1 MLDDKGHVL
10 SSTEL
15 IRRAERVLS
24 EGAAQPRPQPP
35 AATDQEVQGARP
47 SDRKASGRANGLRS
61 LAQIARRGM
70 NLRPGRSRLELLEK
84 KTEQLA
90 SHLRWVETE
99 LQRCLGTIDI
109 VRRQAVAIRIQ
120 IASMEQPAAPE
131 APLGVDAGELAVLHA
146 EVSGLLERL
155 GIPSSSG
162 ADIDYAGFEDRFRGE
177 SADLKAQQAEYLGFF
192 PPPEAIG
199 KIVDVG
205 CGRGE
210 MVEVLLEAGHEAL
223 GVDMDAGMVETC
235 EAKGLPVVQDNAI
248 HYLEGAPEGSLKGI
262 FCAQVI
268 EHLLTSEIE
277 RFLVLS
283 LERLRPGG
291 VLLVETINPRS
302 LHALGNHFFA
312 DLSHVRPVHP
322 ETLRFLCEQVGYS
335 KVDLHE
341 RSLHPLAARA
351 DQLDGVPLA
360 DEVAALLR
368 GVYGFQD
375 YAIVAT
381 K

>member
-1 MLDDKGHVL
+1 MLDDKGHDL
-10 SSTEL
+10 SSTDL
-15 IRRAERVLS
+15 IRKAERLLS
-24 EGAAQPRPQPP
+24 ASAVQPRPQPP
-35 AATDQEVQGARP
+35 ATTEQDKEATGP
-47 SDRKASGRANGLRS
+47 SDQNTPWRAAGLTS
-61 LAQIARRGM
+61 FSQVRRIWE
-70 NLRPGRSRLELLEK
+70 NLRPGRSRVQLLEE
-84 KTEQLA
+84 KTEQLG
-90 SHLRWVETE
+90 SHLRWVDTE

-109 VRRQAVAIRIQ
+109 VRRQAVALRIQ
-120 IASMEQPAAPE
+120 IASLEQQPASETP
-131 APLGVDAGELAVLHA
+131 PGVDAGELALLHA
-146 EVSGLLERL
+146 EVSTLLERL

-162 ADIDYAGFEDRFRGE
+162 ADVDYAGFEDRFRGD
-177 SADLKAQQAEYLGFF
+177 SANLKVLQQDYLNFF

-199 KIVDVG
+199 KIVDIG

-210 MVEVLLEAGHEAL
+210 MVEVLIQAGYEAL
-223 GVDMDAGMVETC
+223 GVDMDTGMVETC
-235 EAKGLPVVQDNAI
+235 EAKGLPVLQDNAI
-248 HYLEGAPEGSLKGI
+248 HYLEGASEGSLKGI

-291 VLLVETINPRS
+291 VLVVETINPRS

-335 KVDLHE
+335 KVDLQE
-341 RSLHPLAARA
+341 RSLHPLAERA
-351 DQLDGVPLA
+351 EHLGEVPLA

-368 GVYGFQD
+368 GVYGYQD

>member
-1 MLDDKGHVL
+1 MLF
-10 SSTEL
+10 
-15 IRRAERVLS
+15 
-24 EGAAQPRPQPP
+24 
-35 AATDQEVQGARP
+35 
-47 SDRKASGRANGLRS
+47 RS
-61 LAQIARRGM
+61 
-70 NLRPGRSRLELLEK
+70 
-84 KTEQLA
+84 
-90 SHLRWVETE
+90 
-99 LQRCLGTIDI
+99 
-109 VRRQAVAIRIQ
+109 
-120 IASMEQPAAPE
+120 
-131 APLGVDAGELAVLHA
+131 
-146 EVSGLLERL
+146 
-155 GIPSSSG
+155 
-162 ADIDYAGFEDRFRGE
+162 
-177 SADLKAQQAEYLGFF
+177 
-192 PPPEAIG
+192 PEAIG
-199 KIVDVG
+199 KVVDVG

-210 MVEVLLEAGHEAL
+210 MVEVLIEAGHEAL

-235 EAKGLPVVQDNAI
+235 EAKGLPVLQDNAI
-248 HYLEGAPEGSLKGI
+248 HYLEGTSEGSLKGI

-277 RFLVLS
+277 RFLALS
-283 LERLRPGG
+283 LDRLRPGG

-341 RSLHPLAARA
+341 RSLHPLAERA
-351 DQLDGVPLA
+351 DHLDGAPLA

-368 GVYGFQD
+368 GVYGYQD

>member
-1 MLDDKGHVL
+1 MLDDKGHDL

-15 IRRAERVLS
+15 IRKAERLLS
-24 EGAAQPRPQPP
+24 ERAVQPRLDPP
-35 AATDQEVQGARP
+35 GATGRVLQETGP
-47 SDRKASGRANGLRS
+47 SDRGTPRRATRLRS
-61 LAQIARRGM
+61 ATRIRGRWK
-70 NLRPGRSRLELLEK
+70 NLRPGPSKVELLEER
-84 KTEQLA
+84 TEQLA

-109 VRRQAVAIRIQ
+109 VRRQAVALRIQ
-120 IASMEQPAAPE
+120 IASMEQR
-131 APLGVDAGELAVLHA
+131 APLGPPDIVDPGELAVLHG
-146 EVSGLLERL
+146 EVSALLERL

-162 ADIDYAGFEDRFRGE
+162 ADIDYAGFEDRFRGD
-177 SADLKAQQAEYLGFF
+177 SADLKDQQRDYLDFF
-192 PPPEAIG
+192 PAPEALG

-210 MVEVLLEAGHEAL
+210 MVEILMEAGHEAL
-223 GVDMDAGMVETC
+223 GVDIDGSMVETC

-248 HYLEGAPEGSLKGI
+248 HYLEGTSEGSLKGI

-283 LERLRPGG
+283 HERLRPGG

-322 ETLRFLCEQVGYS
+322 ETLRFLCEQIGFS
-335 KVDLHE
+335 KIDLHE
-341 RSLHPLAARA
+341 RSLHPLAERA
-351 DQLDGVPLA
+351 DHLGGVPLS

-368 GVYGFQD
+368 GFYGYQD

>member
-1 MLDDKGHVL
+1 MLDDKGHDL

-15 IRRAERVLS
+15 IRKAERLLS
-24 EGAAQPRPQPP
+24 ERAVQPRPQPP
-35 AATDQEVQGARP
+35 AATEQEVQGTGP
-47 SDRKASGRANGLRS
+47 SDRNATRRAAVARS
-61 LAQIARRGM
+61 FSQARRRWK
-70 NLRPGRSRLELLEK
+70 NLRPGRSRVEMLEER
-84 KTEQLA
+84 TEQLA
-90 SHLRWVETE
+90 SHLRWIETE

-109 VRRQAVAIRIQ
+109 VRRQAVALRIQ
-120 IASMEQPAAPE
+120 IASIEQPAAPE
-131 APLGVDAGELAVLHA
+131 TPPGVDPGELAVLHA
-146 EVSGLLERL
+146 EVSALLERL

-177 SADLKAQQAEYLGFF
+177 SADLKVQQRDYLDFF
-192 PPPEAIG
+192 PSPEAIG

-210 MVEVLLEAGHEAL
+210 MVEVLLEAGHEVL
-223 GVDMDAGMVETC
+223 GVDMDASMVETC
-235 EAKGLPVVQDNAI
+235 EAKGLPVLQDNAI
-248 HYLEGAPEGSLKGI
+248 HYLEGTAEGSLKGI

-277 RFLVLS
+277 GFLVLS

-341 RSLHPLAARA
+341 RSLHPLAERA
-351 DQLDGVPLA
+351 DHLGGIPLA

-368 GVYGFQD
+368 GVYGYQD